1 MKRWLS
7 AFVLLTAGLLV
18 GGLAGHSLL
27 RGQPPIATPVPKEL
41 TSYRDVVKKVLPAV
55 VSIEG
60 KSAAT
65 PVKAKQSRKRKP
77 AEDPQVPEEFRRY
90 FHDFGDLPFNPDDMN
105 STPRLGFGSG
115 FLVDPK
121 GVVLTNNHAV
131 DGAAEV
137 VVTLQDGRKFTSKD
151 IKTDPM

>member
-60 KSAAT
+60 KSAAK
-65 PVKAKQSRKRKP
+65 PVKAKQPRKRQGL
-77 AEDPQVPEEFRRY
+77 DDQQVPEEFRR
-90 FHDFGDLPFNPDDMN
+90 FRREFGDMPFDFDNDT
-105 STPRLGFGSG
+105 TPRLGFGSG
-115 FLVDPK
+115 FVVDPK
-121 GVVLTNNHAV
+121 GVVLTN
-131 DGAAEV
+131 
-137 VVTLQDGRKFTSKD
+137 
-151 IKTDPM
+151 